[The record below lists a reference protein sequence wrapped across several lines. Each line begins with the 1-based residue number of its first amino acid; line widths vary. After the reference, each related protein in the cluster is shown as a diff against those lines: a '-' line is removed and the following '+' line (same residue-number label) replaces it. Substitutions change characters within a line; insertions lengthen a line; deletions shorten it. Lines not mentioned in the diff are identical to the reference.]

1 MGCNCSQ
8 PPAGAPLSRD
18 EGSAAVDYG
27 AALFDSG
34 SPQAGAR
41 RIPGENAPARP
52 AHMASPPEDPQG
64 PLGDIVSR
72 SSVMF
77 PDTDLEG
84 LYPDRLIREAQQ
96 AARAPAAPEAP
107 RLRPGPRVT
116 PEPASQ
122 EPAVPA
128 GVPRSPGRERALH
141 SSGPSGSRR
150 HEPERRGFLS
160 RLASKVPLSQPAGRP
175 PEFSIIIP
183 NKDEGELLIRTVKSV
198 LESEGP
204 SFEVIVVDDRSKHP
218 PELNGLWPNVF
229 QIEGPGLGVAPA
241 RNAGAEMA
249 RGRYLVFLDG
259 HVLVP
264 PEWLTVI
271 LNAFRAAPHLA
282 AMSPGIAVEGDP
294 ENAGY
299 GLTWDDRLSIQWLA
313 KPGRDIAEVPLL
325 PGGCVAV
332 RSDIF
337 KVSGGFNRGFRG
349 HGYDDQEFS
358 LRLWLLGHRLACL
371 GKLTVIHRFRSEFPY
386 RVDPWQHYYNLLR
399 MAVCHFNEERIGKV
413 LSIVNESVDPTLL
426 LARILTDDTGEDR
439 RRWLQARA
447 HDDDWFMSHFGIPF

>member
-1 MGCNCSQ
+1 MG
-8 PPAGAPLSRD
+8 
-18 EGSAAVDYG
+18 
-27 AALFDSG
+27 
-34 SPQAGAR
+34 
-41 RIPGENAPARP
+41 
-52 AHMASPPEDPQG
+52 
-64 PLGDIVSR
+64 
-72 SSVMF
+72 
-77 PDTDLEG
+77 
-84 LYPDRLIREAQQ
+84 
-96 AARAPAAPEAP
+96 AP
-107 RLRPGPRVT
+107 RL
-116 PEPASQ
+116 A
-122 EPAVPA
+122 
-128 GVPRSPGRERALH
+128 
-141 SSGPSGSRR
+141 
-150 HEPERRGFLS
+150 
-160 RLASKVPLSQPAGRP
+160 ASKASRSQPAGRP

-218 PELNGLWPNVF
+218 PDLNGLWPNVF

-299 GLTWDDRLSIQWLA
+299 GLTWDDRLSIRWLA

-426 LARILTDDTGEDR
+426 LARILTDDTAEER
-439 RRWLQARA
+439 RRWLQSRA